1 MEITV
6 KNLKISES
14 AAVKKVLGSGAVRR
28 RLLDMGITPG
38 AVITMIK
45 TAPLGDP
52 IEIKV
57 RNYQLSI
64 RKARR
69 I

>member
-1 MEITV
+1 
-6 KNLKISES
+6 
-14 AAVKKVLGSGAVRR
+14 
-28 RLLDMGITPG
+28 MGITPG

-64 RKARR
+64 RKAEADL
-69 I
+69 IIVEKGGGD